1 MSCSTFQTKHM
12 LALFKTV
19 GVQDYVLIHDLYLVT
34 FKQVDFE
41 ISWGKTRLEI
51 NSRIL
56 SLQIIQF
63 Q

>member
-1 MSCSTFQTKHM
+1 M